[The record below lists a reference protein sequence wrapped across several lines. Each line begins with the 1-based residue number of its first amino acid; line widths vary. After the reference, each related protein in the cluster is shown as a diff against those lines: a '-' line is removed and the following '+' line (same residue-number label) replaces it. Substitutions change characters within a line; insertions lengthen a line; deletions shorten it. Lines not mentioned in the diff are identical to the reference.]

1 MGQNAACLSP
11 WSWDYYGDPLVGR
24 WRSSAEVSA
33 QSHGNRDGKLLAGLL
48 ESNTCK
54 RRGREGEL
62 MSQTDG
68 GQTTEEA
75 ERANLNECE
84 GKDGTALVAQHQ
96 R

>member
-1 MGQNAACLSP
+1 
-11 WSWDYYGDPLVGR
+11 
-24 WRSSAEVSA
+24 
-33 QSHGNRDGKLLAGLL
+33 
-48 ESNTCK
+48 
-54 RRGREGEL
+54 